1 MRDEFLVYIGCG
13 LTDAPQEFIGQVG
26 ELKKTLD
33 QVSHVRVLD
42 FVGKGD
48 TNSVEVRKRDL
59 SQVASCDL
67 MVAICEFG
75 STGLGMEM
83 QKAVAE
89 NKHILACAS
98 TLDRSQLVR
107 GIESDRFSFFQYE
120 QMQNVVEQVEEWVEW
135 QGRPEYDK
143 ENESYFRYLYRLAIA
158 NPKVYQKKR
167 ERIENMQDGPARYR
181 ALKHLSAVEE
191 MLT

>member
-1 MRDEFLVYIGCG
+1 MRDEFLVYVGCG

-26 ELKKTLD
+26 ELKKALGRT
-33 QVSHVRVLD
+33 SYVRVLD

-48 TNSVEVRKRDL
+48 TDPVEVRKSDL

-98 TLDRSQLVR
+98 TRDRSDLVR

-120 QMQNVVEQVEEWVEW
+120 HMVDVVGRVKEWVEW

-158 NPKVYQKKR
+158 NQKVYQKER
-167 ERIENMQDGPARYR
+167 EWIENMRDGPTRYR

-191 MLT
+191 TLT